1 MLQIAQSLTSLA
13 SLLNHQLGRAASTAI
28 DVGEEVRGGRIVHA
42 YDAYSGP
49 GGRLIE
55 LPVNP
60 VLLIALGEALH
71 FSGVHVGILPGL
83 PGVDGVPHALLV
95 GLGKLADLE
104 ASIRID
110 EALRHTYRLLP
121 LDIGSLARA
130 IDRAALAGLTP
141 HLVGPH
147 LIAFHGKV
155 DRAQDVDG
163 ILSAFGV
170 LNDFGELRFRTN
182 PDGTVV
188 FFYVNLPKNLSF
200 KFQDD

>member
-1 MLQIAQSLTSLA
+1 MFQTAQSLTSLA

-42 YDAYSGP
+42 YDVYSGP
-49 GGRLIE
+49 GGHLIK

-60 VLLIALGEALH
+60 VLLIALGKALH
-71 FSGVHVGILPGL
+71 FSGIHAGILPGL
-83 PGVDGVPHALLV
+83 PGVDGVPHTLLV
-95 GLGKLADLE
+95 RFGKLADFE

-155 DRAQDVDG
+155 GEAQDA
-163 ILSAFGV
+163 ISALS
-170 LNDFGELRFRTN
+170 NFGELRFRTN

-188 FFYVNLPKNLSF
+188 FFYTNLPGSNLLI
-200 KFQDD
+200 DE